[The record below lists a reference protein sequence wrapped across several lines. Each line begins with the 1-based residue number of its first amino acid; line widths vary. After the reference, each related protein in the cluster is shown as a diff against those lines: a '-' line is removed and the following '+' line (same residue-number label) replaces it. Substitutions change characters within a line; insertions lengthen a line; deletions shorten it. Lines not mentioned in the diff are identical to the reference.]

1 MLIRQ
6 SNLQNLLNKLEKFN
20 LEKTLIV
27 HDEVHDLFAKEIS
40 ELIINKQENFG
51 YKLGLSATIEEP
63 FDKERQR
70 VLFKEIQGVGSEPIF
85 KYSLIDAIKD
95 GVLVESKL
103 EVLTYK
109 LYKDEKNEI
118 GAAHARCQTRIKEGW
133 LKNEAEAQRN
143 MEVADV
149 RKNARNKIEVFEE
162 NIEYLK
168 DKLKRSFI
176 FADETEYGKKILNV
190 LTPYLNVKTHFQDS
204 DTENLENFSKNK
216 IECIINVLKLSQ
228 GIDIQNLNTIVLFA
242 TPTGRQFI
250 QRIGRVLRKD
260 KNNLNKKA
268 VIIDFFDEDDLKNEN
283 ENSTDYR
290 RYLELKKITET
301 KYEPR

>member
-1 MLIRQ
+1 MNQ
-6 SNLQNLLNKLEKFN
+6 
-20 LEKTLIV
+20 
-27 HDEVHDLFAKEIS
+27 
-40 ELIINKQENFG
+40 
-51 YKLGLSATIEEP
+51 
-63 FDKERQR
+63 
-70 VLFKEIQGVGSEPIF
+70 
-85 KYSLIDAIKD
+85 YSLIDAIKD

-204 DTENLENFSKNK
+204 DTENLENYIS
-216 IECIINVLKLSQ
+216 ELYEINESYE
-228 GIDIQNLNTIVLFA
+228 T
-242 TPTGRQFI
+242 
-250 QRIGRVLRKD
+250 
-260 KNNLNKKA
+260 
-268 VIIDFFDEDDLKNEN
+268 NESN
-283 ENSTDYR
+283 ER
-290 RYLELKKITET
+290 G
-301 KYEPR
+301 